1 MGGSATG
8 AGPSSGPYNDRML
21 AMNGE
26 RDPGTGVY
34 QGWGGVM
41 PYGGGRPDRNSTG
54 RPPGFAGDDPPA
66 PGTGGNSVGGQT
78 HDLDWLK
85 ALAEKYG
92 IAWPGT
98 GTGTGGTGGT
108 GGTTPQTLAWSF
120 PQYSQTW
127 AFTPPAPVYPSLPP
141 PFNKDTY
148 AADQKKKKKYGQGT

>member
-1 MGGSATG
+1 MSAM
-8 AGPSSGPYNDRML
+8 SGM
-21 AMNGE
+21 
-26 RDPGTGVY
+26 RDPSGK
-34 QGWGGVM
+34 WGGVM
-41 PYGGGRPDRNSTG
+41 PYGGGRPDRNSAG

-66 PGTGGNSVGGQT
+66 PGTGGNSGGEQS

-92 IAWPGT
+92 IPWPG
-98 GTGTGGTGGT
+98 GGSGGAGGTGGT
-108 GGTTPQTLAWSF
+108 GGTAPQTLAWSF

-148 AADQKKKKKYGQGT
+148 AADPKKKKKYGQET

>member
-8 AGPSSGPYNDRML
+8 TGPLSGPDNDRML
-21 AMNGE
+21 AMNGM
-26 RDPGTGVY
+26 RDPSGK
-34 QGWGGVM
+34 WGGVM
-41 PYGGGRPDRNSTG
+41 PYGGGRSDRNSTG

-66 PGTGGNSVGGQT
+66 PGTGGNSGGEQS

-98 GTGTGGTGGT
+98 GGTGGTGGAS
-108 GGTTPQTLAWSF
+108 PQTLAWAF

-141 PFNKDTY
+141 PFDASKD
-148 AADQKKKKKYGQGT
+148 KKKSKTPTSQGGSNG